1 MQRTEYSSKRIVL
14 ILTHLVQ
21 IQFTYFL
28 LSKFSDT
35 VIVLTTQRIPMNK
48 LSYRPDIDG
57 LRGLAI
63 LLVVIFHAFPNF
75 ISGGYVGVDVFF
87 VISGFLI
94 TGLIKKNIRADSF
107 SFFEFYSGRIKR
119 LFPALIL
126 VLIFCYAVGW
136 FALYATEFAQLNK
149 HILASSL
156 FVLNIVLW
164 FESGYFDTS
173 SLTKPLLHLW
183 SLGIE
188 EKFYILW
195 PVILFFTYKRKYF
208 TWMLAVL
215 FGISIVINLALV
227 NTYPDMAFYFPLSR
241 FWEICLGAILALT
254 LDSPKAYLKQFL
266 DKYRN
271 HLSCLGLV
279 CIFIVV
285 AILDEK
291 SSFPGWWA
299 FLPTIGTA
307 LLITTN
313 QSWINQKV
321 LSNKRLVWIGLI
333 SYPLYLWHWP
343 LLSFYSIIGAG
354 ERNNLVVLALVALAF
369 LLAWI
374 TYRYWEQL
382 FRYRG
387 NWAVLVLCAGMIIV
401 GSAGYSAYTRNGLDF
416 RHKGILDLHGGRPA
430 HLDDRCQ
437 QLFDQFTPSFC
448 RISKNAG
455 EIEVIIIG
463 DSIAHND
470 FPGISESVQ
479 LRETNVAMVGWA
491 GQQPLIKTNQEFGFT
506 ENNTQAMNALISKIG
521 EGKSIKTVVIA
532 FNQLNISDEL
542 IVQLKRTIN
551 FFKDKNKGLVFVLAP
566 PPLSFDPISCV
577 GMPPFRPVINKDCI
591 QLTSDIPKAYFQ
603 QRELLIKTLEDN
615 KVEIFDTYP
624 IICDSKQC
632 QIRTVQG
639 LMYRTER
646 YLSTKGSN
654 LIFQDFQIK

>member
-1 MQRTEYSSKRIVL
+1 ML
-14 ILTHLVQ
+14 
-21 IQFTYFL
+21 
-28 LSKFSDT
+28 
-35 VIVLTTQRIPMNK
+35 K

-94 TGLIKKNIRADSF
+94 TGLIKKSIRADSF
-107 SFFEFYSGRIKR
+107 SFFEFYGGRIKR

-126 VLIFCYAVGW
+126 VLIFCYGVGW

-195 PVILFFTYKRKYF
+195 PLILFFTYKRKYF

-227 NTYPDMAFYFPLSR
+227 NTYPDIAFYFPLSR
-241 FWEICLGAILALT
+241 FWEICLGAILAIT
-254 LDSPKAYLKQFL
+254 LDSPKADLKQYL

-279 CIFIVV
+279 CIFITV
-285 AILDEK
+285 AILDKK

-299 FLPTIGTA
+299 LLPTIGTA

-313 QSWINQKV
+313 QSWINQNV
-321 LSNKRLVWIGLI
+321 LSNKRLVWVGLI

-343 LLSFYSIIGAG
+343 LLSFYFIISAG
-354 ERNNLVVLALVALAF
+354 ERNNLVVLTLVILAF
-369 LLAWI
+369 LLAWL
-374 TYRYWEQL
+374 TYRFWETL
-382 FRYRG
+382 FRYKG
-387 NWAVLVLCAGMIIV
+387 NWAVWVLLAAMFIV
-401 GSAGYSAYTRNGLDF
+401 ALTSYSAYNRNGLDF

-430 HLDDRCQ
+430 HLDTRCQ
-437 QLFDQFTPSFC
+437 QLFNQFTPSFC
-448 RISKNAG
+448 RVSKNTG
-455 EIEVIIIG
+455 LVEVIIIG
-463 DSIAHND
+463 DSIAHNN
-470 FPGISESVQ
+470 FSGISESVQ
-479 LRETNVAMVGWA
+479 LKDANVSMVGWA
-491 GQQPLIKTNQEFGFT
+491 GQQPLIKTDQEAGFT
-506 ENNTQAMNALISKIG
+506 ENNTQAMNSLITLV
-521 EGKSIKTVVIA
+521 GKDEMIRTVVIT
-532 FNQLNISDEL
+532 FNQPNISDEIL
-542 IVQLKRTIN
+542 VQLRRTIK
-551 FFKDKNKGLVFVLAP
+551 FFKDNDKSVLFILAP

-577 GMPPFRPVINKDCI
+577 GMPPLRPIANKDCV
-591 QLTSDIPKAYFQ
+591 QLITDIPKTYFE
-603 QRELLIKTLEDN
+603 QRDALM
-615 KVEIFDTYP
+615 KVF
-624 IICDSKQC
+624 
-632 QIRTVQG
+632 
-639 LMYRTER
+639 
-646 YLSTKGSN
+646 
-654 LIFQDFQIK
+654 

>member
-1 MQRTEYSSKRIVL
+1 ML
-14 ILTHLVQ
+14 
-21 IQFTYFL
+21 
-28 LSKFSDT
+28 
-35 VIVLTTQRIPMNK
+35 K

-94 TGLIKKNIRADSF
+94 TGLIIKSIRTDSF
-107 SFFEFYSGRIKR
+107 SFFEFYGRRIKR

-195 PVILFFTYKRKYF
+195 PLILFFTYKRKYF

-215 FGISIVINLALV
+215 FGISIFINLALV

-241 FWEICLGAILALT
+241 FWEICLGVILAIT
-254 LDSPKAYLKQFL
+254 LDSPKADLKQYL

-279 CIFIVV
+279 CIFIAV
-285 AILDEK
+285 AILDKK

-313 QSWINQKV
+313 QSWINQNV
-321 LSNKRLVWIGLI
+321 LSNKRLVWVGLI

-343 LLSFYSIIGAG
+343 LLSFYSIISAG
-354 ERNNLVVLALVALAF
+354 ERNNLVVLTLVILAF
-369 LLAWI
+369 LLAWL
-374 TYRYWEQL
+374 TYRFWETL
-382 FRYRG
+382 FRYKG
-387 NWAVLVLCAGMIIV
+387 NWAVWVLLAAMFIV
-401 GSAGYSAYTRNGLDF
+401 ALTSYSAYNRNGLDF

-430 HLDDRCQ
+430 HLDTRCQ
-437 QLFDQFTPSFC
+437 QLFNQFTPSFC
-448 RISKNAG
+448 RVSKNTG
-455 EIEVIIIG
+455 PVEVIIIG
-463 DSIAHND
+463 DSVAHNN
-470 FPGISESVQ
+470 FPGISESGQ
-479 LRETNVAMVGWA
+479 LKDANVAMVGWA
-491 GQQPLIKTNQEFGFT
+491 GQQPLIKTNLETGFT
-506 ENNTQAMNALISKIG
+506 ENNTQAMNSLITLVGKDEKIR
-521 EGKSIKTVVIA
+521 TVVIT
-532 FNQLNISDEL
+532 FNQPNISDEIL
-542 IVQLKRTIN
+542 VQLRRTIK
-551 FFKDKNKGLVFVLAP
+551 FFKDNDKSVVFILAP
-566 PPLSFDPISCV
+566 PPLLFDPISCV
-577 GMPPFRPVINKDCI
+577 GMPPLRPIANKDCI
-591 QLTSDIPKAYFQ
+591 QLITDIPKTYFE
-603 QRELLIKTLEDN
+603 QRDALMKVLEESN
-615 KVEIFDTYP
+615 VKVFDTFP
-624 IICDSKQC
+624 IICDGKKC
-632 QIRTVQG
+632 EIRTDKG
-639 LMYRTER
+639 LMYRSER
-646 YLSTKGSN
+646 YLSNEGSKKV
-654 LIFQDFQIK
+654 FQDFQIK